1 MNNQLQTIINKY
13 TEFNKYLNS
22 ININEFKQLS
32 REELIEFKNELP
44 SYFSFRYLN
53 SEIDE
58 IIKEKKLQEYPELL
72 GVHHYPD
79 IKELDFISE
88 EDKIKLDEFISA
100 WGFNSY
106 LHEYTRK
113 LRDINENWNHKIAI
127 KILEFLTL
135 KQILKRYYKLYICC
149 DYIIVDEEKL
159 NKYLRLFE
167 LKESKELSDKEGK
180 EFDNLYTKLDYLTC
194 FCPDCDNEIEI
205 TKEMIMDTVN
215 NPNYLYKI
223 VKERDKSYDNV

>member
-13 TEFNKYLNS
+13 NEFNKYLNS
-22 ININEFKQLS
+22 INIEEFKQLS

-44 SYFSFRYLN
+44 SCFSFRYLN

-72 GVHHYPD
+72 GVHHYPE
-79 IKELDFISE
+79 IKELNCISE
-88 EDKIKLDEFISA
+88 EDKIKLDEFISS

-106 LHEYTRK
+106 LHEYTHK
-113 LRDINENWNHKIAI
+113 LRDIKDWNNEIAI
-127 KILEFLTL
+127 KILEFLTS
-135 KQILKRYYKLYICC
+135 KQILKRYYRLYICC

-167 LKESKELSDKEGK
+167 LKESKELSDKEDK
-180 EFDNLYTKLDYLTC
+180 EYNNLYLELDYLTC

-205 TKEMIMDTVN
+205 TKEMIMETIN

-223 VKERDKSYDNV
+223 IKERDKSYDNV